1 MKYPTP
7 SRRAAYTGSRRH
19 IQPVY
24 VYPTCT
30 ASSTA
35 RPFRAP
41 TVLFALMMFML
52 ATFVVSYLSSP
63 AYAIENTIENDPPA
77 HKTASTHAVIN
88 TQYLADPAPQP
99 TAAKTLN
106 LTTTTIN
113 TPDAT
118 PPAPA
123 TTTAE
128 TDDATRIYISCPI
141 EIYRGTLYDNQPAEY
156 LVDDFEDIP
165 EHWLYVLSPLE
176 EGENYFFTLDLSCR
190 TENSPFQGEI
200 SAVYSSYIPDDGSLG
215 SVRIEATEQIA
226 PDLYLVYYGELKYI
240 SDCSSLISES
250 DNPDDSAALYLTQN
264 GYGQFYDHHLFYFS
278 LTTADFPDNAQPLS
292 EQRISRLSDPAASAL
307 VSIIGDTERLSS
319 VYDEDLLQS
328 DYMYPY
334 RKYDPAEGSHPP
346 TDTSTPNNF
355 SAPAA
360 VSLSANITSDSVSV
374 DPPPLA
380 QPASSLELVELSAFS
395 ADLIYF

>member
-41 TVLFALMMFML
+41 TILFALMMFML

-63 AYAIENTIENDPPA
+63 AYAIENDPLTQNIEN
-77 HKTASTHAVIN
+77 TQNIASA
-88 TQYLADPAPQP
+88 QYLADPAPQA
-99 TAAKTLN
+99 TAPKTLN
-106 LTTTTIN
+106 LTTAN
-113 TPDAT
+113 TPDVT
-118 PPAPA
+118 PPTP
-123 TTTAE
+123 TTAE
-128 TDDATRIYISCPI
+128 TDGTTRIYISCPI

-215 SVRIEATEQIA
+215 SVRIEAAEQIA

-240 SDCSSLISES
+240 SDCSSLISG
-250 DNPDDSAALYLTQN
+250 PDDSAALYLTQN

-292 EQRISRLSDPAASAL
+292 EQRMSRLSDPAMNAL
-307 VSIIGDTERLSS
+307 VSIIGDTERLSN

-328 DYMYPY
+328 NYMYPF
-334 RKYDPAEGSHPP
+334 RKYDPAEGSQPP
-346 TDTSTPNNF
+346 TDTSTPTDL
-355 SAPAA
+355 SAPAT
-360 VSLSANITSDSVSV
+360 VSLSAGITSDSVSV

-380 QPASSLELVELSAFS
+380 QPAPSLELVELSALS

>member
-63 AYAIENTIENDPPA
+63 AYAIENDQLIKNTENA
-77 HKTASTHAVIN
+77 QNIANIQN
-88 TQYLADPAPQP
+88 LADPAPQP

-106 LTTTTIN
+106 LTTTTVN
-113 TPDAT
+113 TPDAA
-118 PPAPA
+118 PPEPT

-128 TDDATRIYISCPI
+128 ADDATRIYISCPI

-240 SDCSSLISES
+240 SDCSSLISG
-250 DNPDDSAALYLTQN
+250 PDDSAALYLTQN
-264 GYGQFYDHHLFYFS
+264 GYSQFYDHHLFYFS

-292 EQRISRLSDPAASAL
+292 EQRMSRLSDPAASAL
-307 VSIIGDTERLSS
+307 VSIIGDTERLSN

-328 DYMYPY
+328 DYMYPF
-334 RKYDPAEGSHPP
+334 RKYDPAEGSQPP
-346 TDTSTPNNF
+346 TDTSTPNNL

-360 VSLSANITSDSVSV
+360 VSFSADITSDSGSV

-380 QPASSLELVELSAFS
+380 QPAPGLELVELSALS

>member
-41 TVLFALMMFML
+41 TILFALMMFML

-63 AYAIENTIENDPPA
+63 AYAIENTIENDLPS
-77 HKTASTHAVIN
+77 HKTTNTHTVIN
-88 TQYLADPAPQP
+88 AQNLADPAPQA
-99 TAAKTLN
+99 TAPKILN
-106 LTTTTIN
+106 LTTTTVN
-113 TPDAT
+113 TPDVAPPT
-118 PPAPA
+118 P
-123 TTTAE
+123 TTAE
-128 TDDATRIYISCPI
+128 TDGTTRIYISCPI

-165 EHWLYVLSPLE
+165 KHWLYVLSPLE

-240 SDCSSLISES
+240 SDCSSLISG
-250 DNPDDSAALYLTQN
+250 PDDSAALYLTQN

-278 LTTADFPDNAQPLS
+278 LTTADFPDNAHPLS
-292 EQRISRLSDPAASAL
+292 EQRMSRLSDPAASAL
-307 VSIIGDTERLSS
+307 VSIIGDTERLSN

-334 RKYDPAEGSHPP
+334 RKYDPAEGSQPP
-346 TDTSTPNNF
+346 TDTSTPSNL

-380 QPASSLELVELSAFS
+380 QPAPGLELVELSALS

>member
-63 AYAIENTIENDPPA
+63 AYAIENDPLTQNIEN
-77 HKTASTHAVIN
+77 TQNIASA
-88 TQYLADPAPQP
+88 QYLADPAPQP

-106 LTTTTIN
+106 LATTTVN
-113 TPDAT
+113 TPDAA

-123 TTTAE
+123 TTTAK
-128 TDDATRIYISCPI
+128 TDDATRSYISCPI

-176 EGENYFFTLDLSCR
+176 EGENYFFTLDLSCH

-240 SDCSSLISES
+240 SDCSSLISS
-250 DNPDDSAALYLTQN
+250 PDDSAALYLTQN

-292 EQRISRLSDPAASAL
+292 EQRMSRLSDPAASAL
-307 VSIIGDTERLSS
+307 VSIIGDTEHLSS

-334 RKYDPAEGSHPP
+334 RKYDPAEGSQPP
-346 TDTSTPNNF
+346 TDTSTPNGL

-380 QPASSLELVELSAFS
+380 QPAPSLELVELSALS